1 MVTPDSLKD
10 KKDGNVAK
18 DLFTAVDF
26 DTFILNLKRFIA
38 QSHTSDLKTKDFLK
52 TFAQFRVSL
61 SFGQGTPALV
71 TWINFQ
77 NIDEGMITLSPK
89 FVSLYY
95 DKQGKLFL
103 VLGILEDSKMK
114 DNEWPV
120 AIQEKYPRFIDGD
133 LSEPIKKRYPR
144 SRVFSHYSV
153 DVGHIEE
160 SIDSQKDQIFKDL
173 SEAMQIF
180 LDLPQNNPN
189 PQPDGPKPKDITQIK
204 ATITGNETP
213 HTTDDESDPII
224 ALLKR
229 KGQVILYGPPGT
241 GKTYHVQNLIKAK
254 TNETY
259 TIEETDYSET
269 KIYVLTTCIGRDL
282 DTSEIALN
290 KEYDYTWGQKKNFQ
304 KAFEYLKEGDVLVC
318 YDSKGHSFIGIATCT
333 GKTESTLSYQF
344 IQNLSGP
351 SFQEMKTD
359 PIISQSKFFRIS
371 FSLSLDEME
380 KGDFE
385 RILHLNT
392 LTPEDI
398 GLSSNKIQTQVD
410 PTEFITFHQSFS
422 YEEFIEGLRPI
433 ADEEGKIRYS
443 VREGIFKQFCRTAYN
458 SVLSKAGVELRWEE
472 DLDVPTLSVEE
483 KSRAREMVQKVPCFL
498 VIDEINRGD
507 ISRIFGEL
515 ITLLEYDKRLLAPHE
530 ITTRLPSSRT
540 RFGIPP
546 NLYLVGTMNTADKS
560 IALIDVALRRRFG
573 FIEMM
578 PDYVLL
584 KEHLV
589 TDNAAVQEI
598 YSIAIDL
605 LHAINDRILQEYD
618 RDHQIGHSFLMKL
631 VEERSREAATH
642 ELALIWYH
650 EMLPLLQEYFY
661 DSPKRLFKV
670 LGPEFMVKDVR
681 GVVFTAEKQGEA
693 FIQACEKIIHGLE

>member
-1 MVTPDSLKD
+1 MVTPDSLKN
-10 KKDGNVAK
+10 KKDRNVAK

-26 DTFILNLKRFIA
+26 DNFISNLKSFIA

-61 SFGQGTPALV
+61 SFGQGIPALV

-77 NIDEGMITLSPK
+77 NNDEGVTVKSPN

-103 VLGILEDSKMK
+103 VLGIPEDSKRR
-114 DNEWPV
+114 DYDWPA
-120 AIQEKYPRFIDGD
+120 AIQEQYPRFVDGN

-153 DVGHIEE
+153 DIDHIEE
-160 SIDSQKDQIFKDL
+160 SIDSQKDQISKDL
-173 SEAMQIF
+173 SEALQIF
-180 LDLPQNNPN
+180 LDLLQKNPN
-189 PQPDGPKPKDITQIK
+189 LQSDGP
-204 ATITGNETP
+204 NV
-213 HTTDDESDPII
+213 ESDPII

-241 GKTYHVQNLIKAK
+241 GKTYHVQNLIKSR
-254 TNETY
+254 TNQTY

-269 KIYVLTTCIGRDL
+269 KIYVMTTCIGRDL
-282 DTSEIALN
+282 ETSKIALD
-290 KEYDYTWGQKKNFQ
+290 KEYVYPWGSKKNFQ
-304 KAFEYLKEGDVLVC
+304 LAFEYLKEGDILVC

-344 IQNLSGP
+344 IQKLSGP

-385 RILHLNT
+385 RILNLNK

-398 GLSSNKIQTQVD
+398 GLSSNKTQTQVD

-443 VREGIFKQFCRTAYN
+443 VREGIFKQFCRIAYN
-458 SVLSKAGVELRWEE
+458 SVLSKAGIELRWEE
-472 DLDVPTLSVEE
+472 DLDVPTLSEEE
-483 KSRAREMVQKVPCFL
+483 KGRALEMVQEVPCFL

-515 ITLLEYDKRLLAPHE
+515 ITLLEYDKRLLASHE

-546 NLYLVGTMNTADKS
+546 NLYLIGTMNTADKS

-578 PDYVLL
+578 PDYDLL
-584 KEHLV
+584 KEHLIG
-589 TDNAAVQEI
+589 DDPSVQKV

-631 VEERSREAATH
+631 VEERSREAATR

-670 LGPEFMVKDVR
+670 IGPEFMVKDVR

-693 FIQACEKIIHGLE
+693 FIQACEKIIHGHE